1 MEKQNESN
9 SAFFMH
15 LTSFCGYLFPFGS
28 IIVPL
33 VVWESL
39 KKESE
44 RLDRTGKDVLN
55 FNLSY
60 ALYMTVLGL
69 IILALGIS
77 MIFGHYNHLAL
88 FFIISIAILTGAL
101 IILKFILIILGSVSA
116 GRGEHYRYPATINF
130 IN

>member
-1 MEKQNESN
+1 MENQNENN

-33 VVWESL
+33 VVWESK

-44 RLDRTGKDVLN
+44 RLDQVGKEVLN

-60 ALYMTVLGL
+60 TLYITGLGLVLGAMVL
-69 IILALGIS
+69 S
-77 MIFGHYNHLAL
+77 MIFGHFNHLAL
-88 FFIISIAILTGAL
+88 FFIISTAISTVALT
-101 IILKFILIILGSVSA
+101 IVKFILIILGSMSA
-116 GRGEHYRYPATINF
+116 NRGENYKYPATINF

>member
-1 MEKQNESN
+1 MEKQNENN

-39 KKESE
+39 KKDSE

-60 ALYMTVLGL
+60 ALYITVLGL

-77 MIFGHYNHLAL
+77 MIFGHYNHMAL
-88 FFIISIAILTGAL
+88 FFIISTAILTGAL
-101 IILKFILIILGSVSA
+101 VILKFILIILGSVSA
-116 GRGEHYRYPATINF
+116 GRGEYYKYPATIHF

>member
-1 MEKQNESN
+1 MENQNEN
-9 SAFFMH
+9 NNAFFMH

-33 VVWESL
+33 VVWESK

-44 RLDRTGKDVLN
+44 RLDQVGKEVLN

-60 ALYMTVLGL
+60 ALYITVLGL
-69 IILALGIS
+69 MLGAMVLS
-77 MIFGHYNHLAL
+77 MIFGHFNHLAL
-88 FFIISIAILTGAL
+88 FFIISTAILTGAL
-101 IILKFILIILGSVSA
+101 AIAKFILIILGSISA
-116 GRGEHYRYPATINF
+116 NRGENFKYPATIHF